1 MEYVMEYV
9 LGYVT
14 YSIPQVLVK
23 NSSPL
28 TEFCENGAKEHQ

>member
-14 YSIPQVLVK
+14 YRITQLLVK

-28 TEFCENGAKEHQ
+28 TEFCENRAKENQ